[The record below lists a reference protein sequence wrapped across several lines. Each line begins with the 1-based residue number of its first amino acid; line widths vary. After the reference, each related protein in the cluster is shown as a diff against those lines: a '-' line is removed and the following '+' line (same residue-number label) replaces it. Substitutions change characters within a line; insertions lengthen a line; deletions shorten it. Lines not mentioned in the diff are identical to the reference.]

1 MPEMPLRPTG
11 GTQTHPG
18 RARKQNWIL
27 QYTNTKGAFIFWNSY
42 VKFVKK
48 TKLEKK
54 SFLTLN
60 YQTTPAKKR
69 RTKRLTP
76 FKDHPSAQVLI
87 NWGTMLHEIL
97 VSFHRL
103 SKKIHFAKSSLQKP
117 RQGVFPVSPTCLRF
131 CQNPFLLKADCK
143 SPVAVSSLSLQP
155 VYCFVD
161 PQSQS
166 CLSVCSPAP
175 IIPLA
180 PTTTT
185 TTLPKPS
192 FSAALHYCAPGLQ
205 L

>member
-117 RQGVFPVSPTCLRF
+117 RQGVFPVSPTCLLF
-131 CQNPFLLKADCK
+131 CRSPESELFVCLQSGPNYPPCSYYYYYYSAKTLFLCF
-143 SPVAVSSLSLQP
+143 SPLLCTRVVA
-155 VYCFVD
+155 
-161 PQSQS
+161 
-166 CLSVCSPAP
+166 
-175 IIPLA
+175 IITA
-180 PTTTT
+180 
-185 TTLPKPS
+185 
-192 FSAALHYCAPGLQ
+192 G
-205 L
+205 